1 MSDFGYKEDHS
12 VDISFPIVRYFVDH
26 IGRGD
31 GEDSPDLDEEIYCL
45 GLRQSVR
52 VALRYYIH
60 FSFFDKI
67 I

>member
-1 MSDFGYKEDHS
+1 
-12 VDISFPIVRYFVDH
+12 
-26 IGRGD
+26 
-31 GEDSPDLDEEIYCL
+31 LDEEIYCL

-52 VALRYYIH
+52 VFLRYYIH